1 MNDNPKPR
9 SRFRFFA
16 ILYVVTLLLFLAYFF
31 FFSDHN
37 LKTHRDLNRKI
48 SNLED
53 KIANTKNQVGNVYT
67 FEQLMEDSVLLERYG
82 REQLNM
88 HKPNEDVFVILYEN
102 GQ

>member
-1 MNDNPKPR
+1 MNDKPILR
-9 SRFRFFA
+9 SRFRWFA
-16 ILYVVTLLLFLAYFF
+16 ILYAVTLLLFFLYIF

-53 KIANTKNQVGNVYT
+53 KITNTKNQVGNVYT
-67 FEQLMEDSVLLERYG
+67 YEQLLADSTLLEKYG

-88 HKPNEDVFVILYEN
+88 HKPNEDVFVILYEK
-102 GQ
+102 GE

>member
-1 MNDNPKPR
+1 MEESPKSR

-16 ILYVVTLLLFLAYFF
+16 ILYVVTFLFFLAYFF
-31 FFSDHN
+31 FISDHN

-53 KIANTKNQVGNVYT
+53 KISNTKNQVGNVYT
-67 FEQLMEDSVLLERYG
+67 FDQIMADSALLEKYG

-88 HKPNEDVFVILYEN
+88 HKPNEEVFVILHE
-102 GQ
+102 

>member
-1 MNDNPKPR
+1 MNDKPRRR
-9 SRFRFFA
+9 SRFRWFA
-16 ILYVVTLLLFLAYFF
+16 ILYAVTFLLFSAYIF

-67 FEQLMEDSVLLERYG
+67 YEQLLEDSTLLEKYG

-88 HKPNEDVFVILYEN
+88 HKPNEDVFVILYEK
-102 GQ
+102 GE